1 MNKSDVTKLTANR
14 LYGWILKLPPRLRP
28 HPHAPQICAMLHQN
42 RPVEPGKRWRPC
54 VAAVT
59 WLIGLAVPAGAG
71 VLSGREFQNLLAGG
85 PEGTTIVFQGG
96 TDKIFYSPSL
106 KNRLRLSPELGP
118 EFLRQKILQNTV
130 TEGVFV
136 GATIADGKW
145 RTISGIAGIAADTET
160 GHGVLTLLQTFP
172 EDTSVKA
179 FQKRDRLYS
188 VIIVED
194 APSGVVCRRSQW
206 EKLFGLKGVPRMT
219 TVPCEFTVGNSVT
232 PAGTQ

>member
-1 MNKSDVTKLTANR
+1 MSHHGWPAKPRNR
-14 LYGWILKLPPRLRP
+14 LLRCI
-28 HPHAPQICAMLHQN
+28 AA
-42 RPVEPGKRWRPC
+42 
-54 VAAVT
+54 AAVI
-59 WLIGLAVPAGAG
+59 LIGQALPACSG

-118 EFLRQKILQNTV
+118 EFIRRKILQNTV
-130 TEGVFV
+130 TEGVFI

-145 RTISGIAGIAADTET
+145 RTISGIAGIAADVDS

-179 FQKRDRLYS
+179 FQKRDRLYA
-188 VIIVED
+188 VVIVED
-194 APSGVVCRRSQW
+194 APGGIVCRRSQW
-206 EKLFGLKGVPRMT
+206 ERLFAFKGAPRMT
-219 TVPCEFTVGNSVT
+219 TMPCEFTVGNSVT
-232 PAGTQ
+232 PSGAR

>member
-1 MNKSDVTKLTANR
+1 
-14 LYGWILKLPPRLRP
+14 
-28 HPHAPQICAMLHQN
+28 MLQQN
-42 RPVEPGKRWRPC
+42 RSIEPGKHWRPF
-54 VAAVT
+54 VMAAA
-59 WLIGLAVPAGAG
+59 LLMAQELPAQAG

-106 KNRLRLSPELGP
+106 KNRLRLSKELGP
-118 EFLRQKILQNTV
+118 DFLKQKILQNTV
-130 TEGVFV
+130 TEGVFI
-136 GATIADGKW
+136 GATITEGKW
-145 RTISGIAGIAADTET
+145 RTISGIAGIAADTDT

-172 EDTSVKA
+172 EDTSAKA
-179 FQKRDRLYS
+179 FEKRDRLYS

-206 EKLFGLKGVPRMT
+206 QKLFGAKGGPQMT